1 MFFIR
6 RTVVEISR
14 KSFRQNFKSY
24 CNAPKHFKEKQS
36 KSAVNETFS
45 NGNNEKTQNDKENE
59 RKDEKDAD
67 SEQDSSQNN
76 NFNRMQSDTE
86 LMLRGKFGEL
96 TNKNRESFLSMVNLF
111 VDRDKHRR
119 HHVEFIYAALKH
131 MKQFGVERDIEV
143 YKSIL
148 DVMPKGKFIPTNMF
162 QAEFMHY
169 PKNQECAI
177 FLLDQM
183 EYNGLFSF
191 QITISNPSLNSFIYK
206 KLYIHSCYAGCRN
219 RRFTSSYFR

>member
-14 KSFRQNFKSY
+14 ISFRQHFKLY

-36 KSAVNETFS
+36 TSAVNETFS
-45 NGNNEKTQNDKENE
+45 NGNNEKNQNENE
-59 RKDEKDAD
+59 NGNENEKKNEKDAD
-67 SEQDSSQNN
+67 SEQNSSQNN
-76 NFNRMQSDTE
+76 NFNRSDTE

-96 TNKNRESFLSMVNLF
+96 ANKNRESFLSMVNLF

-131 MKQFGVERDIEV
+131 MKEFGVERDIEV

-169 PKNQECAI
+169 PKNQDCAI

-183 EYNGLFSF
+183 EYNGLFSS
-191 QITISNPSLNSFIYK
+191 QVTISNHL
-206 KLYIHSCYAGCRN
+206 
-219 RRFTSSYFR
+219 

>member
-14 KSFRQNFKSY
+14 ISFRQHFKLY

-36 KSAVNETFS
+36 TSAVNETFS
-45 NGNNEKTQNDKENE
+45 NGNNEKNQNENE
-59 RKDEKDAD
+59 NGNENEKKNEKDAD
-67 SEQDSSQNN
+67 SEQNSSQNN
-76 NFNRMQSDTE
+76 NFNRSDTE

-96 TNKNRESFLSMVNLF
+96 ANKNRESFLSMVNLF

-131 MKQFGVERDIEV
+131 MKEFGVERDIEV

-169 PKNQECAI
+169 PKNQDCAI

-183 EYNGLFSF
+183 EYNGLFSS
-191 QITISNPSLNSFIYK
+191 QVTIS
-206 KLYIHSCYAGCRN
+206 IHL
-219 RRFTSSYFR
+219 